1 MDILLGIQV
10 LSSFTT
16 NCHISN
22 SSCIALKIHIT
33 QGIILDRHL
42 MLQTLLFGA
51 QPHSIAHK
59 ETAYQDRETVFIH
72 TAIESRPWLTGI
84 LLLLSCIPVI
94 AKQMILIS

>member
-59 ETAYQDRETVFIH
+59 ETAYQDWETVFIH
-72 TAIESRPWLTGI
+72 SYWITPLAYRNSASII
-84 LLLLSCIPVI
+84 MHSCDR
-94 AKQMILIS
+94 